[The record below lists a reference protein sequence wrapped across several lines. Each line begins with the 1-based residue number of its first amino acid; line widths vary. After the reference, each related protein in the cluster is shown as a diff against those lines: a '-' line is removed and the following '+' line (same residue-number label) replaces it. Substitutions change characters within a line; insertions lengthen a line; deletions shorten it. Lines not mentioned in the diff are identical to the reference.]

1 MQLSK
6 INNNSDADKLF
17 GPTRKMA
24 SRFHTTSGTEIQ
36 QLQMIKQE
44 IKLLTTAQIRGQ
56 EYSKLGRVKEDKMKN
71 CRRMS
76 QAIWMKY

>member
-1 MQLSK
+1 MFTNCLDPLEK
-6 INNNSDADKLF
+6 WRRVFIPLVD
-17 GPTRKMA
+17 
-24 SRFHTTSGTEIQ
+24 
-36 QLQMIKQE
+36 KQE
-44 IKLLTTAQIRGQ
+44 IKILTTAQIRGQ